1 MKRSADASL
10 SGGSPR
16 RQLRQDPVSCE
27 SCRRK
32 KLKCDRNLP
41 CSSCSVR
48 KLDCSYGAYRGGAR
62 ASLQPSQTEQRP
74 AGTVPRDSSL
84 NPRGMGTQIRGGN
97 ESTQTVDWLENIVM
111 GPRVPSAVPATLR
124 AELSHRDSENSPS
137 QYLSPLEESR
147 ILRQDVFSQEHPATI
162 HLGSSLPPHAEAL
175 RVFRYYC
182 MYLDFQYH
190 LIIPAQVEQ
199 HIEDI
204 YRNDA
209 RRLPMNLAHV
219 ALLFSILASALYY
232 EHLEDGSGHAEKV
245 SRETTFLAGAA
256 LIQGNYLSYPT
267 IEGLQAT
274 MIIGHQLSNMNL
286 PPSVSSLFL
295 HRSSVNQAI
304 SMRLHLIDSPQLVNE
319 RRSVQSDEPDVE
331 LKRRLWW
338 DLAAYDWLI
347 GFLSGPQEWTYS
359 IQPQHMVVNEP
370 LNIEDEDIGR
380 VGQGQPMSTPTVM
393 SYSLCRMKLAIV
405 CRQVVDGTSQYHLRG
420 QEVPYDITLA
430 LDRELQKILSEI
442 PSYFRFDQDSQREYS
457 QLYQDRPTFAWQR
470 AMVQQGYHSRF
481 CRLHRGYFV
490 RGAKDPKYSYSHVV
504 SLQSARKVLEIKR
517 IMDEEGPVFTPHS
530 SVVWSIMHHVFMA
543 AAILLIDVCFNWD
556 DILAEKRRSE
566 VLDACRMLGQA
577 QQSSPTARQG
587 INAMMDILRKHW
599 RHERHPASR
608 GRENDLLTS
617 SDVSQSSRQNIPTPV
632 SISVASTAPHQAP
645 DRPLALEST
654 NLPSDPP
661 LLEDLW
667 AELLNDG
674 AHAELDTPDWT
685 VLLNELTNVTLPS
698 DNSPQCNHLFN
709 MSPKKNDLPYIR
721 RYITTH
727 NTEGEAVFISHAQV
741 PDYLPSTPAGDD
753 GEIALLYATTSDP
766 ASTDAEA
773 DVAMYDEFLHQPPGI
788 TVDEGTIFRL
798 IDLRPGKAMPMHRT
812 VSLDYGVIIEEEVDL
827 VLDSGAC
834 RRMHRGD
841 VSVQRGTAHSYR
853 NRSHTEWC
861 RMLFVFLPMQK
872 LKIQGKE
879 LEAEVYDEGFDA
891 ESESPE
897 AD

>member
-1 MKRSADASL
+1 
-10 SGGSPR
+10 
-16 RQLRQDPVSCE
+16 
-27 SCRRK
+27 
-32 KLKCDRNLP
+32 
-41 CSSCSVR
+41 
-48 KLDCSYGAYRGGAR
+48 
-62 ASLQPSQTEQRP
+62 
-74 AGTVPRDSSL
+74 
-84 NPRGMGTQIRGGN
+84 
-97 ESTQTVDWLENIVM
+97 
-111 GPRVPSAVPATLR
+111 
-124 AELSHRDSENSPS
+124 
-137 QYLSPLEESR
+137 
-147 ILRQDVFSQEHPATI
+147 
-162 HLGSSLPPHAEAL
+162 
-175 RVFRYYC
+175 
-182 MYLDFQYH
+182 
-190 LIIPAQVEQ
+190 
-199 HIEDI
+199 
-204 YRNDA
+204 
-209 RRLPMNLAHV
+209 
-219 ALLFSILASALYY
+219 
-232 EHLEDGSGHAEKV
+232 
-245 SRETTFLAGAA
+245 
-256 LIQGNYLSYPT
+256 
-267 IEGLQAT
+267 
-274 MIIGHQLSNMNL
+274 
-286 PPSVSSLFL
+286 
-295 HRSSVNQAI
+295 
-304 SMRLHLIDSPQLVNE
+304 
-319 RRSVQSDEPDVE
+319 
-331 LKRRLWW
+331 
-338 DLAAYDWLI
+338 
-347 GFLSGPQEWTYS
+347 
-359 IQPQHMVVNEP
+359 MVVNEP

-698 DNSPQCNHLFN
+698 
-709 MSPKKNDLPYIR
+709 
-721 RYITTH
+721 
-727 NTEGEAVFISHAQV
+727 E
-741 PDYLPSTPAGDD
+741 
-753 GEIALLYATTSDP
+753 
-766 ASTDAEA
+766 
-773 DVAMYDEFLHQPPGI
+773 
-788 TVDEGTIFRL
+788 
-798 IDLRPGKAMPMHRT
+798 
-812 VSLDYGVIIEEEVDL
+812 
-827 VLDSGAC
+827 
-834 RRMHRGD
+834 
-841 VSVQRGTAHSYR
+841 
-853 NRSHTEWC
+853 
-861 RMLFVFLPMQK
+861 
-872 LKIQGKE
+872 
-879 LEAEVYDEGFDA
+879 
-891 ESESPE
+891 
-897 AD
+897 

>member
-338 DLAAYDWLI
+338 DLAAYDW
-347 GFLSGPQEWTYS
+347 
-359 IQPQHMVVNEP
+359 
-370 LNIEDEDIGR
+370 
-380 VGQGQPMSTPTVM
+380 
-393 SYSLCRMKLAIV
+393 
-405 CRQVVDGTSQYHLRG
+405 
-420 QEVPYDITLA
+420 
-430 LDRELQKILSEI
+430 
-442 PSYFRFDQDSQREYS
+442 
-457 QLYQDRPTFAWQR
+457 
-470 AMVQQGYHSRF
+470 
-481 CRLHRGYFV
+481 
-490 RGAKDPKYSYSHVV
+490 
-504 SLQSARKVLEIKR
+504 
-517 IMDEEGPVFTPHS
+517 
-530 SVVWSIMHHVFMA
+530 
-543 AAILLIDVCFNWD
+543 
-556 DILAEKRRSE
+556 
-566 VLDACRMLGQA
+566 
-577 QQSSPTARQG
+577 
-587 INAMMDILRKHW
+587 
-599 RHERHPASR
+599 
-608 GRENDLLTS
+608 
-617 SDVSQSSRQNIPTPV
+617 
-632 SISVASTAPHQAP
+632 
-645 DRPLALEST
+645 
-654 NLPSDPP
+654 
-661 LLEDLW
+661 
-667 AELLNDG
+667 
-674 AHAELDTPDWT
+674 
-685 VLLNELTNVTLPS
+685 
-698 DNSPQCNHLFN
+698 
-709 MSPKKNDLPYIR
+709 
-721 RYITTH
+721 
-727 NTEGEAVFISHAQV
+727 
-741 PDYLPSTPAGDD
+741 
-753 GEIALLYATTSDP
+753 
-766 ASTDAEA
+766 
-773 DVAMYDEFLHQPPGI
+773 
-788 TVDEGTIFRL
+788 
-798 IDLRPGKAMPMHRT
+798 
-812 VSLDYGVIIEEEVDL
+812 
-827 VLDSGAC
+827 
-834 RRMHRGD
+834 
-841 VSVQRGTAHSYR
+841 
-853 NRSHTEWC
+853 
-861 RMLFVFLPMQK
+861 
-872 LKIQGKE
+872 
-879 LEAEVYDEGFDA
+879 
-891 ESESPE
+891 
-897 AD
+897 